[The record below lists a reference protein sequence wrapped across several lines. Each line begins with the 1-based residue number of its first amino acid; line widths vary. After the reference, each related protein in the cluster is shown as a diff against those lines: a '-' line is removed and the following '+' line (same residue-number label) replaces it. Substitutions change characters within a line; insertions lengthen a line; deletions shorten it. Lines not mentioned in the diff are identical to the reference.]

1 MKEYKMKCVILGD
14 SAVGKTSIIQHFLI
28 GYFDKRIDSTIGASF
43 VSKQFINKEK
53 NESIKFQI
61 WDTAGQERYRA
72 MIPMYVRDAQIA
84 LIVYDITNYDSF
96 LNLKTWLKFFEHDP
110 DICIVIISNKND
122 LFHKKDHRIKNKD
135 ALEFSKDNNAF
146 FFDVSAKE
154 GTNINKVFDFLL
166 NKCKNLKQPKDKKII
181 HLEDDSFSNYD
192 IVKYVLQESN
202 EYVKN
207 KCCLIS

>member
-14 SAVGKTSIIQHFLI
+14 SSVGKTSIIQHFLI
-28 GYFDKRIDSTIGASF
+28 GYFDERIDSTIGASF
-43 VSKQFINKEK
+43 VSKQFVNKEK
-53 NESIKFQI
+53 NETVKFQV

-72 MIPMYVRDAQIA
+72 MIPMYVRDAQVA

-122 LFHKKDHRIKNKD
+122 LVHLKDSRIKNQD
-135 ALEFSKDNNAF
+135 ALDFSKDNNAF

-154 GTNINKVFDFLL
+154 GTNINKLFDFLL

-181 HLEDDSFSNYD
+181 HLEDSFSNYD
-192 IVKYVLQESN
+192 IIKYVIEESN
-202 EYVKN
+202 EFVKN
-207 KCCLIS
+207 RCCLIS